1 MFPVKCLFLSENLV
15 FYEMNSIYDLIYLIK
30 FFLVIF
36 NEKMV
41 FKISQE
47 NVSNLFIMNQDYPI
61 QVKNLSHTLIIIMTF
76 ILENLLL

>member
-1 MFPVKCLFLSENLV
+1 MFPVKCLFLSENIA
-15 FYEMNSIYDLIYLIK
+15 FYQTNSIYDLIYLFE

-41 FKISQE
+41 FTISQE
-47 NVSNLFIMNQDYPI
+47 NVSNLFIMNQDYLI
-61 QVKNLSHTLIIIMTF
+61 QIKNSSYTLIIIMAF